1 MSSPTHPPR
10 APRRPRGTPS
20 PKATAPP
27 ASRDAQGAASGDPG
41 EGQGFYAGQFDPEEL
56 ADLVAFG
63 DDMSLVDEIAC
74 ARVALRRVIEL
85 LGREPDEGITTA
97 EYARL
102 GQLAFSGA
110 RTVARLLRDQ
120 RALSDDAAD
129 AITGAIGTALDE
141 LGSEWSVHL

>member
-1 MSSPTHPPR
+1 MSSPARLAR

-20 PKATAPP
+20 REVPAPP
-27 ASRDAQGAASGDPG
+27 ASPDAQAAASKGPG
-41 EGQGFYAGQFDPEEL
+41 EGQGFYAGEFRADEL
-56 ADLVAFG
+56 ADLVALG

-74 ARVALRRVIEL
+74 ARVALRRVIQL
-85 LGREPDEGITTA
+85 LGREPDAGITTA

-120 RALSDDAAD
+120 RALSGDAAKGLAS
-129 AITGAIGTALDE
+129 AIATALDE
-141 LGSEWSVHL
+141 LGGEWRVDL